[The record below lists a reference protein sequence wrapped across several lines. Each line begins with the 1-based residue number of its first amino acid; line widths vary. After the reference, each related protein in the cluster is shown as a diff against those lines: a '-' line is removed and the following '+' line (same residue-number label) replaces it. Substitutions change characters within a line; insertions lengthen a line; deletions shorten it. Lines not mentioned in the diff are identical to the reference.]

1 MQMIDVLKK
10 LAELDE
16 ATSPKPM
23 VQMANDP
30 TVAVITESITGEAG
44 MPVAAPTSAP
54 SVPASFSINA
64 SAANGNEVSTMLRD
78 ILNLAGVK
86 EVGAQDINQPE
97 HPQALTGEPGQ
108 GGDIRQ
114 ALDAI
119 GDIED
124 EDMGGMDPAQMGGEP
139 PMDMGDPNAEMGTAG
154 PAGGTDVSTMAD
166 EVSDMADQLAG
177 TSKEE
182 LGLESLRHF
191 DNSPQEEIKD
201 YNPNDFANIIN
212 KVRQFDY
219 TSTPANN
226 NLPESV
232 AQYVPA
238 EKEENLLDMTQKL
251 YQEYQGFIK
260 NI

>member
-16 ATSPKPM
+16 ANSPKPM

-30 TVAVITESITGEAG
+30 TVAVITESITAEAG
-44 MPVAAPTSAP
+44 MPIAAPTSAP

-78 ILNLAGVK
+78 ILNLAGMK
-86 EVGAQDINQPE
+86 EVGPQDINQPG
-97 HPQALTGEPGQ
+97 QALTGEPSQ
-108 GGDIRQ
+108 GGDKDIRT

-119 GDIED
+119 SGIED
-124 EDMGGMDPAQMGGEP
+124 EEMGGMDPNAMGGEP
-139 PMDMGDPNAEMGTAG
+139 PMDMGDTGAEMGTAG
-154 PAGGTDVSTMAD
+154 PGGTQDVGQMAD
-166 EVSDMADQLAG
+166 EVEQMADQLSG
-177 TSKEE
+177 TSKDE
-182 LGLESLRHF
+182 LGLESLRQF
-191 DNSPQEEIKD
+191 DNSPQEQTRD
-201 YNPNDFANIIN
+201 YNPNDFANILN
-212 KVRQFDY
+212 KVRNFDY

-232 AQYVPA
+232 EQYVPA
-238 EKEENLLDMTQKL
+238 EKEDNLLDMTQRL
-251 YQEYQGFIK
+251 FQEYQGFIK